1 MSEPAPAH
9 APRFLVPA
17 EIALFAVSV
26 ATIYG
31 FSRLF
36 ADGGFFLPMLVVA
49 VVLGVLATV
58 VVLILGTPLA
68 AAIGPRVFRYVFW
81 IALGLASAAFLRF
94 GVNLLVIVI
103 GGSLTVDGAED
114 GEGDEGVEADRASL
128 EPGRF
133 CVIEE
138 GTPHSLTAG
147 PQGAV
152 FLTSWP
158 QETEEPTTCWYPD
171 PAWVRA
177 EGRATA

>member
-1 MSEPAPAH
+1 MPIE
-9 APRFLVPA
+9 FLD
-17 EIALFAVSV
+17 L
-26 ATIYG
+26 
-31 FSRLF
+31 L
-36 ADGGFFLPMLVVA
+36 DGGGWEPLSPDPASTGATWSEGGTLAEAPVDVA
-49 VVLGVLATV
+49 ATFEGSAWRATGIDDSFGLTGVRLAPELRV
-58 VVLILGTPLA
+58 PLHHHGRA
-68 AAIGPRVFRYVFW
+68 
-81 IALGLASAAFLRF
+81 
-94 GVNLLVIVI
+94 LLVIVI

-114 GEGDEGVEADRASL
+114 GEGVEADRASL
-128 EPGRF
+128 EPCRF